1 LFAVFCV
8 GPQVLETVIN
18 LDLTEPRVLRMQC
31 VQRCRSDEFFSP
43 RNNVSKTL
51 ACRCED
57 VTLEELV
64 HAIEKGHNDLE
75 SLKRYTGFGTGF
87 CQGKNCIANCARE
100 LNLRGGFAELPF
112 TPRPPYHPVE
122 FGLLAALDG
131 AVLAAEEM
139 LPTKEVSSAEEDSA
153 RAQK

>member
-1 LFAVFCV
+1 
-8 GPQVLETVIN
+8 
-18 LDLTEPRVLRMQC
+18 MQW
-31 VQRCRSDEFFSP
+31 VQRCCSNELLSL
-43 RNNVSKTL
+43 RNTLSKTL

-100 LNLRGGFAELPF
+100 LKLRGGFAELPF

-122 FGLLAALDG
+122 FGLLAALD
-131 AVLAAEEM
+131 AS
-139 LPTKEVSSAEEDSA
+139 SSAEEVLSAEKDSA
-153 RAQK
+153 SAQE